1 MYKNILLAYD
11 FENSFTNVPKAIENL
26 SGGQNDATVTIYN
39 VISDAELQSSVR
51 YDNRHVEDLTDKK
64 KERLQPFVEQLQS
77 TGVQVNIKFSSGPIR
92 NRILG
97 ELGTNKYDVVVMSN
111 KRDKANLGNVLGNV
125 THKVANNSPVPV
137 HIVN

>member
-1 MYKNILLAYD
+1 MQNYKA
-11 FENSFTNVPKAIENL
+11 P
-26 SGGQNDATVTIYN
+26 
-39 VISDAELQSSVR
+39 VR
-51 YDNRHVEDLTDKK
+51 YDNEHVEELTAKK
-64 KERLQPFVEQLQS
+64 EERLQPFVEELQA

-92 NRILG
+92 SKILG
-97 ELGTNKYDVVVMSN
+97 ELENNNYDVVVMSN

>member
-26 SGGQNDATVTIYN
+26 TGKYEDATVTIYN

-51 YDNRHVEDLTDKK
+51 YDNQHVEDLTAKK
-64 KERLQPFVEQLQS
+64 EERLQPFVEELQS
-77 TGVQVNIKFSSGPIR
+77 LGVQVNIKFSSGAIR
-92 NRILG
+92 SKILN
-97 ELGTNKYDVVVMSN
+97 ELENNYYDVAVMSN
-111 KRDKANLGNVLGNV
+111 KRDKANLSNVLGNV